1 MWTRG
6 CPPHALFVPDY
17 VKPAP
22 EEPHLYIYYLHSTAG
37 YCPPCEN
44 GERSMALPTPTVS
57 SEDEVTVCDRQRS
70 SSVGTVWCSVYQP
83 LLFLLSP

>member
-6 CPPHALFVPDY
+6 SSPHALFVPAD
-17 VKPAP
+17 VTPAP
-22 EEPHLYIYYLHSTAG
+22 EEPHLYIFYLYSIVG
-37 YCPPCEN
+37 YCPPSEN
-44 GERSMALPTPTVS
+44 GERSMALPTPTVR
-57 SEDEVTVCDRQRS
+57 SEDEVTVCDGQRS

>member
-1 MWTRG
+1 
-6 CPPHALFVPDY
+6 VPDY

-37 YCPPCEN
+37 YCPTFEN

-57 SEDEVTVCDRQRS
+57 SEDEVTVCDGQRS
-70 SSVGTVWCSVYQP
+70 SSVETVWRFVHHPQTR
-83 LLFLLSP
+83 SP